1 MSNIMSK
8 SVSQTVRV
16 DEMFDEY
23 HQEKYTEHLKGY
35 KMTIEQQDAEK
46 KAEAQH
52 KVDIARCQV

>member
-1 MSNIMSK
+1 
-8 SVSQTVRV
+8 
-16 DEMFDEY
+16 MFDEY

>member
-23 HQEKYTEHLKGY
+23 HQEKFTEHINGY
-35 KMTIEQQDAEK
+35 KMTKEQQDAEK
-46 KAEAQH
+46 
-52 KVDIARCQV
+52 QVEV